1 MKDKTNE
8 VSMKEKIKNKA
19 FTLMAKKGLKDIS
32 MREIAEACGV
42 TKPVLYYYFKD
53 KEDLCYSLIVE
64 KNVVNNENLK
74 KFAASGVSFEE
85 ILIFIFSEYVQDLSH
100 RDVLPFVIHVSSYLL
115 SNPVL
120 SKRFEAVRE
129 QNVAVISEILEKEYK
144 KGSISK
150 KGKEMAL
157 QLILAN
163 IAHLIF
169 NSCEHAIK
177 FSPSYPKDMARAILK
192 VIDYREK

>member
-8 VSMKEKIKNKA
+8 ISMKEKIKNKA
-19 FTLMAKKGLKDIS
+19 FALMAKKGLKDIS

-64 KNVVNNENLK
+64 KNVVSNENLK
-74 KFAASGVSFEE
+74 KFAASGASFEE
-85 ILIFIFSEYVQDLSH
+85 ILVFIFSEYVQDISH
-100 RDVLPFVIHVSSYLL
+100 KDVFPFVIHVSSYLL
-115 SNPVL
+115 SNPDL
-120 SKRFEAVRE
+120 GKRFEAVKE
-129 QNVAVISEILEKEYK
+129 QNFAVISGILEKEYK
-144 KGSISK
+144 KGTITK

-157 QLILAN
+157 QLIFAN
-163 IAHLIF
+163 IAHLIL

-192 VIDYREK
+192 AIDYREK